1 MRQSP
6 GPGACGH
13 VAPSVVSCLCH
24 LCAPSPGEEDQ
35 PGLGSPSHRAANLS
49 LPPPSLPTSG
59 SSLSPPLAFSSISHT
74 PPPLP
79 LGFYIY
85 FLLSVFSVCT
95 ILWGCDRG
103 EGAGHVGITSVYV
116 PRPPATQLGS
126 GPLFPPTP
134 PRGSPVISP
143 GPRTPPFLCR
153 PHPLPPT
160 PWSPILMCCLCV
172 AHVCPG
178 GVTPPYPPA
187 SHPLFRAPQ
196 AWQAGVHR
204 SKKPD
209 LQPCLAHSFLGAL
222 SRDTT
227 HEPQVPQPRVP

>member
-24 LCAPSPGEEDQ
+24 LCAPSPGEKDQ

-74 PPPLP
+74 PSPLP
-79 LGFYIY
+79 RGFYIY

-95 ILWGCDRG
+95 IPWGCDRG

-116 PRPPATQLGS
+116 PRPPAAQLGS

-178 GVTPPYPPA
+178 GVTPPCPPRLPP
-187 SHPLFRAPQ
+187 SLQSPPSL
-196 AWQAGVHR
+196 AGGC
-204 SKKPD
+204 P
-209 LQPCLAHSFLGAL
+209 SFQEA
-222 SRDTT
+222 
-227 HEPQVPQPRVP
+227 